1 MLEFFTIVLLHLFA
15 VASPGPDF
23 LLVTRQSLRFGRT
36 VAIWASAGIA
46 TGIIF
51 HSFIAITGVS
61 LLISSNPDFFNWLKM
76 IAAVYIAYLG
86 CLSLFAKPNPLNN
99 ENRKHNENYLGSYVL
114 GLITNILN
122 PKAILFFIT
131 LFTVVV
137 NESTTTILLLFYGLY
152 MSITTFIWFTGISYI
167 FSNQVLTKKY
177 ENFIPVFE
185 KVIGIILII
194 IAIQLFL

>member
-46 TGIIF
+46 TGIVF

>member
-23 LLVTRQSLRFGRT
+23 LLVTRQSLRFDRT

-61 LLISSNPDFFNWLKM
+61 LLISSNPDLFDWLKM

-86 CLSLFAKPNPLNN
+86 SLSFFAKPNPLNN

-137 NESTTTILLLFYGLY
+137 NETTTTILLVFYGLY

-167 FSNQVLTKKY
+167 FSNQALTKKY

>member
-23 LLVTRQSLRFGRT
+23 LLVTRQSLRFGRS
-36 VAIWASAGIA
+36 VASWASAGIA

>member
-61 LLISSNPDFFNWLKM
+61 LLISSNPDLFDWLKM

-86 CLSLFAKPNPLNN
+86 CLSFFAKPKPLNN

-137 NESTTTILLLFYGLY
+137 NETTTTILLVFYGLY

-167 FSNQVLTKKY
+167 FSNQALTKKY

>member
-61 LLISSNPDFFNWLKM
+61 LLISSNPDLFDWLKM

-137 NESTTTILLLFYGLY
+137 NESTTTILLVFYGLY

-167 FSNQVLTKKY
+167 FSNQALTKKY

-194 IAIQLFL
+194 IAIRLFL

>member
-23 LLVTRQSLRFGRT
+23 LLVTRQSLRFSRT

-61 LLISSNPDFFNWLKM
+61 LLISSNPDLFNWLKM

-99 ENRKHNENYLGSYVL
+99 ENREHNENYLGSYVL

>member
-23 LLVTRQSLRFGRT
+23 LLVTRQSLRFGRS

-61 LLISSNPDFFNWLKM
+61 LLILSNPEFFNWLKM

>member
-23 LLVTRQSLRFGRT
+23 LLVTRQSLRFGRS

-61 LLISSNPDFFNWLKM
+61 LLISSNPEFFNWLKM

-194 IAIQLFL
+194 IAIRLFL

>member
-61 LLISSNPDFFNWLKM
+61 LLISSNPDLFDWLKM

-86 CLSLFAKPNPLNN
+86 CLSFFAKPNQLNN

-137 NESTTTILLLFYGLY
+137 NETTTTILLVFYGLY

-167 FSNQVLTKKY
+167 FSNQALTKKY

>member
-23 LLVTRQSLRFGRT
+23 LLVTRQSLRFGRS

-61 LLISSNPDFFNWLKM
+61 LLISSNPEFFNWLKM

>member
-86 CLSLFAKPNPLNN
+86 CLSFFAKPNPLNN

-137 NESTTTILLLFYGLY
+137 NESTTTILLLF
-152 MSITTFIWFTGISYI
+152 
-167 FSNQVLTKKY
+167 
-177 ENFIPVFE
+177 
-185 KVIGIILII
+185 
-194 IAIQLFL
+194 

>member
-36 VAIWASAGIA
+36 VAIWSSAGIA

-61 LLISSNPDFFNWLKM
+61 LLISSNPEFFNWLKM

-177 ENFIPVFE
+177 EDFIPVFE

>member
-1 MLEFFTIVLLHLFA
+1 MLEFLTIALLHLFA

-51 HSFIAITGVS
+51 HSVIAITGVS
-61 LLISSNPDFFNWLKM
+61 LIVSSNPELFAWLK
-76 IAAVYIAYLG
+76 IGAGIYIAYLG
-86 CLSLFAKPNPLNN
+86 CLSFFSKPKALNEKDSRDN
-99 ENRKHNENYLGSYVL
+99 KNYLGSYTL

-122 PKAILFFIT
+122 PKAILFFVT
-131 LFTVVV
+131 VFTAVV
-137 NESTTTILLLFYGLY
+137 NESTTAILLGLYGLY
-152 MSITTFIWFTGISYI
+152 MSVTTFIWFTGISYI
-167 FSNQVLTKKY
+167 FSNQALTRKY
-177 ENFIPVFE
+177 ENFIPIFE
-185 KVIGIILII
+185 KVIGIILIL

>member
-61 LLISSNPDFFNWLKM
+61 LLISSNPDLFDWLKM

>member
-23 LLVTRQSLRFGRT
+23 LLATRQSLRFGRS

-61 LLISSNPDFFNWLKM
+61 LLISSNPEFFNWLKM

-137 NESTTTILLLFYGLY
+137 NESTTTILLVFYGLY
-152 MSITTFIWFTGISYI
+152 MSISTFIWFTGISYI

-194 IAIQLFL
+194 IAIRLFL

>member
-1 MLEFFTIVLLHLFA
+1 MLEFFTIALLHLFA

-23 LLVTRQSLRFGRT
+23 LLVTRQSLRFGK
-36 VAIWASAGIA
+36 VIAIWASSGIA
-46 TGIIF
+46 TGIVL

-61 LLISSNPDFFNWLKM
+61 LLVSSNPDLFNWLKI
-76 IAAVYIAYLG
+76 IAAIYIAYLG
-86 CLSLFAKPNPLNN
+86 CLTFFSKPNPLND
-99 ENRKHNENYLGSYVL
+99 EDKRHNENYLGSYVL
-114 GLITNILN
+114 GLVTNILN

-137 NESTTTILLLFYGLY
+137 NESTTTILLMFYGLY

-185 KVIGIILII
+185 KVIGIILIL

>member
-23 LLVTRQSLRFGRT
+23 LLVTRQSLRFGRS

-61 LLISSNPDFFNWLKM
+61 LLISSSPDFFNWLKM

-194 IAIQLFL
+194 IAIRLFL

>member
-194 IAIQLFL
+194 IAIRLFL

>member
-86 CLSLFAKPNPLNN
+86 CLSLFAKPTPLNN

-114 GLITNILN
+114 GLITNMLN

-137 NESTTTILLLFYGLY
+137 NESTTTILLVFYGLY
-152 MSITTFIWFTGISYI
+152 MSISTFIWFTGISYI

>member
-1 MLEFFTIVLLHLFA
+1 VLEFFTIVLLHLFA

-61 LLISSNPDFFNWLKM
+61 LLISSSPDFFNWLKM

>member
-61 LLISSNPDFFNWLKM
+61 LLISSNPEFFNWLKM

-137 NESTTTILLLFYGLY
+137 NESTTTILLVFYGLY
-152 MSITTFIWFTGISYI
+152 MSISTFIWFTGISYI